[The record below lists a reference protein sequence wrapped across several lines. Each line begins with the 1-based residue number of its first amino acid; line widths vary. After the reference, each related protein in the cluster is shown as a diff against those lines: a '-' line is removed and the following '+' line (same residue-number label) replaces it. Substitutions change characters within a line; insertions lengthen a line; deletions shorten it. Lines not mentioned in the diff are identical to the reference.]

1 MGHLPA
7 QATAGRSRADSASKD
22 IAMTARDNPIG
33 LDGFEF
39 VEFTSPDPEAMADL
53 FVKLGFTHVGNHRS
67 KNVRHYAQGDINFI
81 LNMEGAG
88 QPAEFRQA
96 HGPSANGMAFR
107 VKDGKAALELA
118 LERGAARVET
128 VRGPGELDIPAI
140 EGIGGSYLYL
150 VDRYGAEQIYDVD
163 FEPVPSAG
171 RDDNSVGLHTLDHLT
186 HNVIRGRMD
195 HWAGFYEKIFN
206 FRQIRYFDIEG
217 KQTAL
222 LSRAMTAPD
231 DKIRIPLNESQDDYS
246 QIAEYLKEYKGEGI
260 QHLAFATDDIFATVD
275 AMRANGVRFQD
286 SPDTYYDMIDQR
298 IPGHAHDVRAMR
310 ERRILI
316 DGSPETGEGLLLQI
330 FTENMIGPIFFEVIQ
345 RKGNEG
351 FGEGNF
357 KALFESIELDQ
368 IRRGVIPASSEA

>member
-1 MGHLPA
+1 
-7 QATAGRSRADSASKD
+7 
-22 IAMTARDNPIG
+22 MTQRENPIG

-39 VEFTSPDPEAMADL
+39 VEFTSPDPEALAGL

-67 KNVRHYAQGDINFI
+67 KNVRRYAQGDINFI
-81 LNMEGAG
+81 LNMEPSG
-88 QPAEFRQA
+88 QPAAFRQA

-107 VKDGKAALELA
+107 VKDAKKALALA
-118 LERGAARVET
+118 LERGAVRVET
-128 VRGPGELDIPAI
+128 ARGPGELDIPAI

-163 FEPVPSAG
+163 FEPVPGAG

-186 HNVIRGRMD
+186 HNVNRGRMD
-195 HWAGFYEKIFN
+195 HWAGFYETIFN

-217 KQTAL
+217 QQTGL

-260 QHLAFATDDIFATVD
+260 QHLAFATVD
-275 AMRANGVRFQD
+275 KLRANGVRFQD

-298 IPGHAHDVRAMR
+298 IPGHAHDVAAMR
-310 ERRILI
+310 ARKILI

-368 IRRGVIPASSEA
+368 IKRGVIPPAKADA